1 LTFLSLS
8 KLERAFTRWKR
19 RSRERSKIAP
29 ARFLSSPRDLIDIY
43 SLSLSLSFFFF
54 FFFFFFAR
62 DSILERAERRT
73 IKDVVGRRKKLA
85 RRE

>member
-1 LTFLSLS
+1 V
-8 KLERAFTRWKR
+8 
-19 RSRERSKIAP
+19 
-29 ARFLSSPRDLIDIY
+29 
-43 SLSLSLSFFFF
+43 SFFFF

>member
-1 LTFLSLS
+1 
-8 KLERAFTRWKR
+8 
-19 RSRERSKIAP
+19 
-29 ARFLSSPRDLIDIY
+29 LIFIL

-54 FFFFFFAR
+54 FFFAR
-62 DSILERAERRT
+62 DSILEWAERRT